1 MRARYRVWLEEDGPV
16 FGDGL
21 AELLGAVAELG
32 SLRAAAARMGMSYRA
47 AWGRVRRSEDRLGW
61 RLVRYQV
68 GGRAGGG
75 AAITPRGQHFL
86 AGYADF
92 RRRLDAEVEA
102 AFAASGLGGLV
113 RGGG

>member
-1 MRARYRVWLEEDGPV
+1 VRARYRVWLEEGGPV

-47 AWGRVRRSEDRLGW
+47 AWGRVRRTEDRLGW
-61 RLVRYQV
+61 RVLQCRV

-75 AAITPRGQHFL
+75 AAITPRGERLL

-92 RRRLDAEVEA
+92 RRRLDAAVDA
-102 AFAASGLGGLV
+102 AFAASGLGEVG